1 LIIRNPYNPLLSVCY
16 FRKKERK
23 GYDFPSTSGFPQ
35 MGEKKSG
42 VTGKV
47 WKESKRKRIGVWRAP
62 ERERDG

>member
-1 LIIRNPYNPLLSVCY
+1 LIIGIPYYPLLSVCY

-23 GYDFPSTSGFPQ
+23 GYDFPSTSGFLQ
-35 MGEKKSG
+35 MTEKKSG

-47 WKESKRKRIGVWRAP
+47 WKESEWKRIGVWRAP